1 LKVFNMAI
9 QGIAVKEAYEG
20 LLLSPFGENGCRER
34 AGHGYDGSRWYLM
47 TSLLPIVKVKRG

>member
-1 LKVFNMAI
+1 MAI